1 MKETFAIGGTQRAGS
16 EAALYLHIIFHQ
28 HLSLVKLA
36 SIDPNDLCSVISLAM
51 PSWLS
56 QTLFGCFSSRFE
68 RRENRDCVKTTGD
81 GNKNCS
87 GCIDC

>member
-36 SIDPNDLCSVISLAM
+36 DASTPMISAL
-51 PSWLS
+51 
-56 QTLFGCFSSRFE
+56 
-68 RRENRDCVKTTGD
+68 
-81 GNKNCS
+81 
-87 GCIDC
+87 